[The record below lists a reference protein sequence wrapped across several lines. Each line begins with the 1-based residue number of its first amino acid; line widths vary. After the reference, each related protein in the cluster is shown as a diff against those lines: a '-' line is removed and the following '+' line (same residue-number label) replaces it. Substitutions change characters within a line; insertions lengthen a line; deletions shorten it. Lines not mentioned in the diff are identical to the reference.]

1 MEKLSSVHE
10 LLRLETDEVSLTFN
24 EINYTLNLKEIRASQ
39 PSVAEI
45 EDDLAKLL
53 SGDSEFDTFASFN

>member
-1 MEKLSSVHE
+1 M
-10 LLRLETDEVSLTFN
+10 LRLETDEVSFTFN
-24 EINYTLNLKEIRASQ
+24 EINYTLDLKEIRASQ